1 MITIKVTEQIELH
14 CIDQVE
20 KFNFGKRID
29 ANGNKEQQLTGIIG
43 QSVVMQLF
51 GLDLVD
57 GTTGFDDGVDLVFDN
72 KTIDV
77 KTMGRST
84 DVKPSYT
91 NNFVKLQDYF
101 KTEIYIFCSF
111 NKIKKELTI
120 CGWID
125 KDSFVSKRNFYEKGS
140 KRTRLDGTELTIFT
154 DTYEIDNV
162 HLNDANSIEE
172 LKTQLKNFKKTDVSK
187 DLVRVQVSSPRES
200 EKSIGVL
207 VDLVFNENGKHTSSS
222 NLQWFPKSLCSI
234 EKVEPV
240 DRTKE
245 LPSYFLTAP
254 KWLIDKNIKKINYGL

>member
-1 MITIKVTEQIELH
+1 MITIKVTEQVQSH

-20 KFNFGKRID
+20 KFNFGKRTD

-57 GTTGFDDGVDLVFDN
+57 GSTGFDDGVDLVFEN

-77 KTMGRST
+77 KTMGRNT
-84 DVKPSYT
+84 DVRTSYT

-111 NKIKKELTI
+111 NKIKKEVTI

-125 KDSFVSKRNFYEKGS
+125 KDTFVNKRNFYEKGS
-140 KRTRLDGTELTIFT
+140 KRVRLDGTELTIFT

-162 HLNDANSIEE
+162 DLNDVNSIEE
-172 LKTQLKNFKKTDVSK
+172 LKIQLRNFKKTDVSK
-187 DLVRVQVSSPRES
+187 DLIRVQVSYHAES
-200 EKSIGVL
+200 ENSIGVL
-207 VDLVFNENGKHTSSS
+207 VHLLFDENGRNTSASD
-222 NLQWFPKSLCSI
+222 LKWFPKSLCTI
-234 EKVEPV
+234 EKVEPA

-254 KWLIDKNIKKINYGL
+254 KWIIDKNIKK